1 MRALA
6 ALTTILLLLSL
17 LPGDT
22 VRAAEPDYGS
32 GEFHELNLYL
42 YSDLDDGSG
51 SFNTTAPASDS
62 DTESD
67 TEPIGARRRPPPPR
81 IRPPPPRS
89 GVEASVFIA
98 FSRSN
103 FF

>member
-32 GEFHELNLYL
+32 GEFHVRLET
-42 YSDLDDGSG
+42 S
-51 SFNTTAPASDS
+51 
-62 DTESD
+62 
-67 TEPIGARRRPPPPR
+67 IGGINISWEENR
-81 IRPPPPRS
+81 
-89 GVEASVFIA
+89 
-98 FSRSN
+98 
-103 FF
+103 